1 MRRSKSPGWLI
12 AAIVGVLFACGDM
25 RQDELDCEEAVSH
38 LQSCCP
44 GFDSS
49 AIQCTYS
56 SGCGTT
62 QYPAIATPQSQCI
75 RGEDCSTLVASGVC
89 KRAQHVWPVVVNEA
103 GSDPDS
109 SPDVVC
115 P

>member
-1 MRRSKSPGWLI
+1 MAL
-12 AAIVGVLFACGDM
+12 VVLFACGDM

-49 AIQCTYS
+49 GIQCTYS
-56 SGCGTT
+56 AACGTT
-62 QYPAIATPQSQCI
+62 QYPAISQSQSQCI
-75 RGEDCSTLVASGVC
+75 RGEACGKLISTGVC
-89 KRAQHVWPVVVNEA
+89 SHAQGVWPVTVMGDA
-103 GSDPDS
+103 GGPESAPAT
-109 SPDVVC
+109 VC

>member
-1 MRRSKSPGWLI
+1 MVL
-12 AAIVGVLFACGDM
+12 VVLFACGDM

-49 AIQCTYS
+49 GIQCIYVA
-56 SGCGTT
+56 GCEDSTLPDISI
-62 QYPAIATPQSQCI
+62 QQSQCI
-75 RGEDCSTLVASGVC
+75 RGEDCSRLVTTAVC
-89 KRAQHVWPVVVNEA
+89 TRAQGVWPVMTDGTLGATSAET
-103 GSDPDS
+103 
-109 SPDVVC
+109 VC